1 MEKEIKRYSPKINEG
16 LNTEQIEER
25 KTNHLVNFDT
35 TVPTK
40 SIKSIICS
48 NFFTIFNL
56 INLVLAI
63 AVFLVHEYRNML
75 FIGLVMI
82 NTAISTIQ
90 EIHSKRVIDKL
101 SLISSNKVKCQRNGK
116 EEIIQTNEI
125 VLDDILLFEAGNQI
139 ATDSILLE
147 GEIEVNESFVT
158 GEADPVIKKVG
169 DMILSGSFV
178 VSGKGLVKVEHIGED
193 NFTSKIS
200 KETRYIKKIK
210 SEIMTSLNKIIKT
223 VSVVIIPIG
232 ILLFIGQLNIEGAMV
247 KDAVVHTVAAI
258 IGMIPEGLVL
268 LTSTVLAVSV
278 IRLSKSNVLV
288 QELFCIETLARVNV
302 LCLDKT
308 GTITEGKMEVSN
320 IISINIEKENMQE
333 ILAQMAK
340 ASEDNNSTITAIKEK
355 FTQSKEKW
363 KIERKIPFSSDKKW
377 SGIEF
382 TQRGTY
388 IIGAPEF
395 VLKEQSEELRNIIE
409 KYTQD
414 YRVLLLAKTDK
425 EIEKQELPS
434 NVQALGLILIND
446 KIREN
451 AIKTLTYFKEQGVD
465 IRIISGDNP
474 ITVSKIAKRAGVQE
488 AENFIDCSTLK
499 TYEEIKEAV
508 KKYKVFGRV
517 TPIQKKQIVV
527 SLKELGN
534 SVAMTGD
541 GVNDIIALKEADCSI
556 AMAEGSDAARNV
568 SQLVL
573 LDSNFASMPKIVAE
587 GRRTINNLERSAS
600 LFLSKTIY
608 STFLAILFIITSAP
622 YPFMPIQLSLIGL
635 VCIGIPSFI
644 LALEPN
650 KERVKGKFIGNV
662 ISKSIP
668 TGLTVILNIMI
679 TLGMYKIYH
688 LPVDI
693 YATICV
699 ILTVLTGFM
708 LLIKIARPF
717 NVLRSI
723 LVPALAL
730 LFLACCFI
738 LKDLFT
744 IVLPPEYIEL
754 TIILIIIAVF
764 NFIVSNWV
772 SSKILNKMRRRNE
785 SYGIGRNKK

>member
-1 MEKEIKRYSPKINEG
+1 MEKKIKRYNPNIDEG

-25 KTNHLVNFDT
+25 KENHLVNFDT

-56 INLVLAI
+56 INLLLAI
-63 AVFLVHEYRNML
+63 AVFLVQEYRNML
-75 FIGLVMI
+75 FIGLVII

-178 VSGKGLVKVEHIGED
+178 VSGKGRAKVEHIGED

-200 KETRYIKKIK
+200 KETKYIKKIK

-223 VSVVIIPIG
+223 VSVIIIPIG
-232 ILLFIGQLNIEGAMV
+232 ALLFIGQLNIEGAMV

-308 GTITEGKMEVSN
+308 GTITEGKMEVN
-320 IISINIEKENMQE
+320 KIIPINTKEDTLKE
-333 ILAQMAK
+333 ILTQIAL
-340 ASEDNNSTITAIKEK
+340 ASEDNNATILALKEK
-355 FTQSKEKW
+355 FVAQEQNW
-363 KIERKIPFSSDKKW
+363 KVQKRIPFSSDKKW

-382 TQRGTY
+382 QEKGLY
-388 IIGAPEF
+388 VMGAPEF
-395 VLKEQSEELRNIIE
+395 ILKEKQENIRQEIQ
-409 KYTQD
+409 KYTSD
-414 YRVLLLAKTDK
+414 YRVLLVAKVQKIGEGNKLLGEIQVLGLVLITDK
-425 EIEKQELPS
+425 LRK
-434 NVQALGLILIND
+434 
-446 KIREN
+446 N
-451 AIKTLTYFKEQGVD
+451 ATETLNYFKQQGVD

-474 ITVSKIAKRAGVQE
+474 ITVSKIAKKAGVE
-488 AENFIDCSTLK
+488 KAEKFVDCSTL
-499 TYEEIKEAV
+499 TTEEEIKEAV

-517 TPIQKKQIVV
+517 TPIQKKQIV
-527 SLKELGN
+527 SALKELGN

-688 LPVDI
+688 LPEEI

-699 ILTVLTGFM
+699 ILTVFTGFM
-708 LLIKIARPF
+708 LLIKISRPF
-717 NVLRSI
+717 NVLRGI

-730 LFLACCFI
+730 LFGACCFI
-738 LKDLFT
+738 LKNLFT
-744 IVLPPEYIEL
+744 IVLPLEYIEL
-754 TIILIIIAVF
+754 TIVLIGIAVF
-764 NFIVSNWV
+764 NFIISNWV
-772 SSKILNKMRRRNE
+772 SSKILNKYRRRNE
-785 SYGIGRNKK
+785 NHGI

>member
-25 KTNHLVNFDT
+25 KAKNLVNFDT
-35 TVPTK
+35 TIPTK

-56 INLVLAI
+56 INLLLAI

-75 FIGLVMI
+75 FIGLVII

-139 ATDSILLE
+139 VTDSILLE

-178 VSGKGLVKVEHIGED
+178 VSGKGKAKVEHIGED

-223 VSVVIIPIG
+223 VSVIIIPIG
-232 ILLFIGQLNIEGAMV
+232 ALLFIGQLNIEGAMV

-308 GTITEGKMEVSN
+308 GTITEGKMEVN
-320 IISINIEKENMQE
+320 KMIPINTKEDTLKE
-333 ILAQMAK
+333 ILTQIAF
-340 ASEDNNSTITAIKEK
+340 ASEDNNATILALKEK
-355 FTQSKEKW
+355 FVAQKQNW
-363 KIERKIPFSSDKKW
+363 KIQKRIPFSSDKKW

-382 TQRGTY
+382 QEKGLY
-388 IIGAPEF
+388 VMGAPEF
-395 VLKEQSEELRNIIE
+395 ILKEKQENIRQEIQ
-409 KYTQD
+409 KYTSD
-414 YRVLLLAKTDK
+414 YRVLLVAKVQKIGGGNELLGEIQVLGLVLITDK
-425 EIEKQELPS
+425 LRK
-434 NVQALGLILIND
+434 
-446 KIREN
+446 N
-451 AIKTLTYFKEQGVD
+451 ATETLNYFKQQGVD

-474 ITVSKIAKRAGVQE
+474 ITVSKIAKRAGVEQ
-488 AENFIDCSTLK
+488 AEKFIDCSTL
-499 TYEEIKEAV
+499 TTEEEIKEAV

-517 TPIQKKQIVV
+517 TPIQKKQIV
-527 SLKELGN
+527 SALKELGN

-635 VCIGIPSFI
+635 VCIGIPSFV

-688 LPVDI
+688 LPEEI

-699 ILTVLTGFM
+699 ILTVFTGFM
-708 LLIKIARPF
+708 LLIKISRPF
-717 NVLRSI
+717 NVLRGI
-723 LVPALAL
+723 LVPALAI
-730 LFLACCFI
+730 LFGACCFI

-744 IVLPPEYIEL
+744 IVLPLEYIEL
-754 TIILIIIAVF
+754 TIILIGIAVF
-764 NFIVSNWV
+764 NFIISNWV
-772 SSKILNKMRRRNE
+772 SSKILNKFRRRNE
-785 SYGIGRNKK
+785 NHGI

>member
-1 MEKEIKRYSPKINEG
+1 MEKEIKRYNPNINEG
-16 LNTEQIEER
+16 LNIEQIEER
-25 KTNHLVNFDT
+25 KANNLVNFDT

-40 SIKSIICS
+40 SIISIICS

-56 INLVLAI
+56 INLLLAI

-75 FIGLVMI
+75 FIGLVII

-116 EEIIQTNEI
+116 QEIISINEI
-125 VLDDILLFEAGNQI
+125 VLDDILLFETGNQI
-139 ATDSILLE
+139 VTDSILLE

-158 GEADPVIKKVG
+158 GEADPVMKKVG

-178 VSGKGLVKVEHIGED
+178 VSGRGTAKVEHIGED

-223 VSVVIIPIG
+223 VSILIIPIG
-232 ILLFIGQLNIEGAMV
+232 ALLFMGQLNIEGALL

-308 GTITEGKMEVSN
+308 GTITEGKMEVKD
-320 IISINIEKENMQE
+320 IIPIKIQESEMQE

-340 ASEDNNSTITAIKEK
+340 TSEDNNATMTAIKEY
-355 FTQSKEKW
+355 FVEQKEEWQVK
-363 KIERKIPFSSDKKW
+363 KKIPFSSDKKW

-382 TQRGTY
+382 AEKGLY

-395 VLKEQSEELRNIIE
+395 ILKEKSKELQDTIA
-409 KYTQD
+409 KYTED
-414 YRVLLLAKTDK
+414 YRVLLLATSNNA
-425 EIEKQELPS
+425 IEGKELPS
-434 NVQALGLILIND
+434 DIEALGLVLITD

-451 AIKTLTYFKEQGVD
+451 AEKTLNYFKEQGVD

-474 ITVSKIAKRAGVQE
+474 VTVSKIAKRAGVE
-488 AENFIDCSTLK
+488 SADNLIDCSTLK
-499 TYEEIKEAV
+499 TEEEIKEAV

-517 TPIQKKQIVV
+517 TPIQKKQIVAA
-527 SLKELGN
+527 LKELGN

-556 AMAEGSDAARNV
+556 AMAAGSDAARNV

-573 LDSNFASMPKIVAE
+573 LDSDFASMPKIVAE

-608 STFLAILFIITSAP
+608 SSLMAILFIITSAP

-635 VCIGIPSFI
+635 VCIGIPSFV

-650 KERVKGKFIGNV
+650 EERVKGKFIGNV

-668 TGLTVILNIMI
+668 TGLTVILNIIIVLMI
-679 TLGMYKIYH
+679 YKIYD
-688 LPVDI
+688 LPVEI

-699 ILTVLTGFM
+699 ILTVFTGFM

-717 NVLRSI
+717 NLLRAI
-723 LVPALAL
+723 LVPSLAI
-730 LFLACCFI
+730 LFGLCCFI

-744 IVLPPEYIEL
+744 IILPQEYIAL
-754 TIILIIIAVF
+754 MVVLAVIAIF
-764 NFIVSNWV
+764 NFIISNLI
-772 SSKILNKMRRRNE
+772 SSKILNKIRRRE
-785 SYGIGRNKK
+785 VEGGI